1 MIRVTRPSLPIRMNA
16 FGSKVDGAPLAVAAR
31 TLGSASRCQASRN
44 PPPAAAPAKRSRRR
58 DIWSMSAL
66 LSGGRRLASR
76 LLDGFADAEIGP
88 AAADVPGHCLVD
100 IGIGGRRDLHEQGG
114 GGHDLAGLAVAA
126 LHDLEVEP
134 GLLNPL
140 AGGGGADSLDGR
152 DRVPLRGAYRHH
164 AGSPGDA

>member
-1 MIRVTRPSLPIRMNA
+1 MIRVTRPSVPIRMNA

-31 TLGSASRCQASRN
+31 TFGSASGRPASRN
-44 PPPAAAPAKRSRRR
+44 PRPAAPPARRSWRR
-58 DIWSMSAL
+58 DIGSMSAL
-66 LSGGRRLASR
+66 LSGGRRFASR

-88 AAADVPGHCLVD
+88 AAADVPGQRLVD
-100 IGIGGRRDLHEQGG
+100 IGIGGRRDLRQQGG

-126 LHDLEVEP
+126 LHDLEIEP
-134 GLLNPL
+134 RLLNPL

-164 AGSPGDA
+164 AGSPGH